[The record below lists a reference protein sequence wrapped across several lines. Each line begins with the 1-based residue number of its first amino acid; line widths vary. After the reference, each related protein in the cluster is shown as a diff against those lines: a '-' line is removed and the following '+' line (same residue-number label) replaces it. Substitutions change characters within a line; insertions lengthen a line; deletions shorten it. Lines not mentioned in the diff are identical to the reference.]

1 MIGWLSIA
9 IAILGAAVSLAAWGG
24 CHWLAQRMERDDDK
38 DRGIF
43 RD

>member
-1 MIGWLSIA
+1 MNDWLPIIVA
-9 IAILGAAVSLAAWGG
+9 VLGVVLGLAAWWA
-24 CHWLAQRMERDDDK
+24 CHWFAQRMERDDDK